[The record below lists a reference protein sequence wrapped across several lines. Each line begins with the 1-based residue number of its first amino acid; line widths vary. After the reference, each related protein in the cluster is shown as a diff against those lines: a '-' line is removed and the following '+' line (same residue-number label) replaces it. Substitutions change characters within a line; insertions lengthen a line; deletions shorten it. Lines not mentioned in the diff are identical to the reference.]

1 MNRRYDMLAN
11 NPTVPFL
18 TISSRVNHHLGAS
31 WGELGRWSQAG
42 ENMKVGSGAAVP
54 VRRKRIHTAVQPSC
68 RHIER
73 KRDLKKGIMLDLYM
87 FKVCSLFN
95 KGYVS

>member
-1 MNRRYDMLAN
+1 
-11 NPTVPFL
+11 
-18 TISSRVNHHLGAS
+18 
-31 WGELGRWSQAG
+31 
-42 ENMKVGSGAAVP
+42 MKVGSGAAVP

-68 RHIER
+68 RHVER

-87 FKVCSLFN
+87 FKMCSLFN